1 MTPLLRD
8 YNGQEGEM
16 EKFIVAD
23 DDELDSQQLV
33 ETRKPLRKHTA
44 AIILWFLSLI
54 AYIGK
59 FIFNHDG

>member
-1 MTPLLRD
+1 LRD

-54 AYIGK
+54 AYIG
-59 FIFNHDG
+59 

>member
-1 MTPLLRD
+1 MD
-8 YNGQEGEM
+8 
-16 EKFIVAD
+16 KFIVAD

-54 AYIGK
+54 AYIGQ
-59 FIFNHDG
+59 FIFDHDG